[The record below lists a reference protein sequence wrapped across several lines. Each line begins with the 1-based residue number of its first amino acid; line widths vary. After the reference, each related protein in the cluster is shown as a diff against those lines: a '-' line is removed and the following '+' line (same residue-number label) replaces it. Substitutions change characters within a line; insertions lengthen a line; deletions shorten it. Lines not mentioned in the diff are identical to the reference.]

1 MTSARCECLHDASV
15 YLQDGRLPLHYA
27 AAQRETLPLYT
38 ALINAGQDAL
48 AVDSR
53 EKTSEVIEIFT
64 IETYFDHDVEYL
76 VLHGAWGGD
85 SDAGPGEKVFT
96 VEMYFKGL

>member
-1 MTSARCECLHDASV
+1 MTAARRVCLHDASV

-64 IETYFDHDVEYL
+64 KETYMDLNMEYL

-85 SDAGPGEKVFT
+85 SDAGPGEKVT
-96 VEMYFKGL
+96 LM